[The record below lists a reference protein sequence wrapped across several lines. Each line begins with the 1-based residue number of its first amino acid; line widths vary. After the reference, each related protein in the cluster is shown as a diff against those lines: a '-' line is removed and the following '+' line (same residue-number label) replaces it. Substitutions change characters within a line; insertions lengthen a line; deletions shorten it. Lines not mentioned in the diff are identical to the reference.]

1 MNGTHDQAP
10 YGAPDEFRRRMAE
23 KLRRELGE
31 PLCTFLKDP
40 NIIEIMLN
48 PDGSLW
54 IDRLGSEME
63 RVGTMSAMQAEAL
76 MGTVASTLRTTISHD
91 NPVLECELPLDGSRF
106 EAVIPPIVSAPS
118 FTIRRRAVKVFTLAD
133 YVASGIMSERQRN
146 AIEHAARER
155 QNILVVGGTTT
166 GKTTLTNAILRFIA
180 EASQDHRIVIIE
192 DTPEL
197 QCTIENHVM
206 LRTSHNVDQLRLLK
220 VTMRL
225 RPDRICLGEARG
237 AEALALLKAWNTGH
251 PGGVCTVHA
260 NNARAGLIRM
270 EQLIAEATP
279 APMGALIGEAVNVIV
294 SIAKTAE
301 GRRVKEVLSVRGF
314 EDGQYLFE
322 NAVTG
327 KAEPSEPAYSGL
339 QLITDLIKEQQDATQ

>member
-1 MNGTHDQAP
+1 MNGSSQAP
-10 YGAPDEFRRRMAE
+10 ALVPEEFQRRMVE
-23 KLRRELGE
+23 KLRRELG
-31 PLCTFLKDP
+31 PQICAFLKQPD
-40 NIIEIMLN
+40 IIEIMLN
-48 PDGSLW
+48 PDGTLW
-54 IDRLGSEME
+54 IDRLGGDME
-63 RVGTMSAMQAEAL
+63 QVGTMSAMQAEAL
-76 MGTVASTLRTTISHD
+76 MGTVASTLRAVISRE

-118 FTIRRRAVKVFTLAD
+118 FTIRRKAVKIFTLAD
-133 YVASGIMSERQRN
+133 YVASGIMTAGQRA

-166 GKTTLTNAILRFIA
+166 GKTTLTNAILGFIA
-180 EASQDHRIVIIE
+180 EASPNHRIVIIE
-192 DTPEL
+192 DTAEL
-197 QCTIENHVM
+197 QCTIDNHVM
-206 LRTSHNVDQLRLLK
+206 LRTSHTIDQLRLLK

-294 SIAKTAE
+294 SIAKTVE
-301 GRRVKEVLSVRGF
+301 GRRVKEVLAVRGF
-314 EDGQYLFE
+314 ADGQYLFE

-327 KAEPSEPAYSGL
+327 EAAPPEDTSPVV
-339 QLITDLIKEQQDATQ
+339 QLITEMLKEIQDAT